1 MEKPLS
7 FKSKFFN
14 NAWLIPIAIF
24 IIALL
29 VRLIGLKFSFP
40 LLTHH
45 DEQYIIE
52 PLVEMSKNKTL
63 DSGYYNR
70 PNQVLYTILFGYLNL
85 VSKLLFHKN
94 FGLAYVENPLFFYFH
109 ARLILAIIGSLIPV
123 LAWKIGKSIKW
134 IDFSLPAAI
143 LTCFYPPFVAH
154 SHVITGDILN
164 TVFSLATILFCLSY
178 LQKEK
183 RIWLILAAICVAL
196 NTVEKYPGILSYGI
210 VLVTIAISAYRPKPQ
225 TPRLDLKFAFREILI
240 SISIVILGMFI
251 FAPHLFFKLDQVR
264 DILILEGRNTHLG
277 ADNLSWLGNM
287 NFYIHVFIDN
297 AGWIVS
303 LFALAGILVTIL
315 SKQPAML
322 LLYFGAGY
330 WVALSKLG
338 LHWERWSLP
347 MMITPLLLAA
357 LSIAKAWSLIKHQKI
372 WKSLVAIFLVIFG
385 VTYAL
390 NGLTSSLILD
400 WQDTRVDA
408 LQFLSE
414 NGITEENSISEG
426 YTPFYSRYVRTI
438 FDFDY
443 EDSGEIDYAIL
454 SSFMYGRYQSEPD
467 RYLQE
472 NSYYNNLRAEA
483 TLIAEFVPDERPSN
497 PKDQAVVLLDYLE
510 NLVRK
515 TKTAYKTGPVIQI
528 YQLPSD

>member
-1 MEKPLS
+1 MDKNLS
-7 FKSKFFN
+7 TRSKFFN
-14 NAWLIPIAIF
+14 NAWLIPLAIF

-45 DEQYIIE
+45 DEQYIID
-52 PLVEMSKNKTL
+52 PLIEMSKNKTL

-70 PNQVLYTILFGYLNL
+70 PNQVLYTILFAYLNL

-94 FGLAYVENPLFFYFH
+94 FGWAYIENPLFFYFH
-109 ARLILAIIGSLIPV
+109 ARLILAFIGSVIPV
-123 LAWKIGKSIKW
+123 LAWKIGKLNKW

-164 TVFSLATILFCLSY
+164 TIFSLATILLCLNY

-183 RIWLILAAICVAL
+183 RIWLILASICVAL

-210 VLVTIAISAYRPKPQ
+210 VLVTIAIHAYKPNSQ
-225 TPRLDLKFAFREILI
+225 TSRLDLKYAFREILI
-240 SISIVILGMFI
+240 SISIVILAMFI

-357 LSIAKAWSLIKHQKI
+357 LSMAKLWPVVKHRKI
-372 WKSLVAIFLVIFG
+372 MNVLAILFFVIFG
-385 VTYAL
+385 GIYAL
-390 NGLTSSLILD
+390 NGLTTSLVLD
-400 WQDTRVDA
+400 WPDTRVEA
-408 LQFLSE
+408 LEFL
-414 NGITEENSISEG
+414 TEKGVTTENSVSEG
-426 YTPFYSRYVRTI
+426 YTPFYARDVKTI
-438 FDFDY
+438 FDFVFNDP
-443 EDSGEIDYAIL
+443 GEIDYVIL
-454 SSFMYGRYQSEPD
+454 SSSMYGRFHSEPD
-467 RYLQE
+467 RYQYQ
-472 NSYYNNLRAEA
+472 NTYYNDLRAKA
-483 TLIAEFVPDERPSN
+483 TLIAEFTPDKRPSN
-497 PKDQAVVLLDYLE
+497 PKDQAVVLLDYLQ
-510 NLVRK
+510 NLFNK
-515 TKTAYKTGPVIQI
+515 TKTDYKTGPVIQI

>member
-1 MEKPLS
+1 MDKDLS
-7 FKSKFFN
+7 VKSKIFN
-14 NAWLIPIAIF
+14 NAWLIPLAIF
-24 IIALL
+24 IIAL
-29 VRLIGLKFSFP
+29 VIRLIGLKFSFP

-45 DEQYIIE
+45 DERLIID
-52 PLVEMSKNKTL
+52 PLIEMSKNKTL
-63 DSGYYNR
+63 DSGHYNR
-70 PNQVLYTILFGYLNL
+70 PNQVLYTILFTYLNMI
-85 VSKLLFHKN
+85 SKLLFHKN
-94 FGLAYVENPLFFYFH
+94 FGWAYIENPLFFYFQ
-109 ARLILAIIGSLIPV
+109 ARLILAIIGSIIPV
-123 LAWKIGKSIKW
+123 LAWKIGKSVKW

-154 SHVITGDILN
+154 SHVITGDILI
-164 TVFSLATILFCLSY
+164 TIFTLAIILFCLIY
-178 LQKEK
+178 LKKEK
-183 RIWLILAAICVAL
+183 RIWLILASICVAL

-210 VLVTIAISAYRPKPQ
+210 VLVTIGISAYRPKPQ
-225 TPRLDLKFAFREILI
+225 TPRLDLQVAFREILI
-240 SISIVILGMFI
+240 SISIVILGMFV

-264 DILILEGRNTHLG
+264 DILILEARNTHLG

-303 LFALAGILVTIL
+303 FFALAGILVTIL

-357 LSIAKAWSLIKHQKI
+357 LSIAKLWSVIKDQKI
-372 WKSLVAIFLVIFG
+372 LKGLAIVFFVFFG
-385 VTYAL
+385 GIYAL
-390 NGLTSSLILD
+390 NGLTSSLVLE
-400 WQDTRVDA
+400 WQDSRVEA
-408 LQFLSE
+408 LEFLTE

-426 YTPFYSRYVRTI
+426 YTPFYPRYAGTI
-438 FDFDY
+438 FGFDFQH
-443 EDSGEIDYAIL
+443 SGDIDYVIL
-454 SSFMYGRYQSEPD
+454 SSNMYGRYQSEPD
-467 RYLQE
+467 RYVQE

-483 TLIAEFVPDERPSN
+483 TIIAEFVPDKRPSN
-497 PKDQAVVLLDYLE
+497 PKDQAFVLLDYLQ

-515 TKTAYKTGPVIQI
+515 TKTDYKTGPVIQI
-528 YQLPSD
+528 YQLPDD

>member
-1 MEKPLS
+1 MDKNS
-7 FKSKFFN
+7 TVKSKFFN
-14 NAWLIPIAIF
+14 NAWLMPLAIF
-24 IIALL
+24 ITALL

-45 DEQYIIE
+45 DEQYIID
-52 PLVEMSKNKTL
+52 PLIEMSKNKTL

-70 PNQVLYTILFGYLNL
+70 PNQVLYTILFAYLNL

-94 FGLAYVENPLFFYFH
+94 FGWAYIEDPLFFYFQ
-109 ARLILAIIGSLIPV
+109 ARLILAFIGSLIPV

-164 TVFSLATILFCLSY
+164 TIFSLATILFCLNY

-183 RIWLILAAICVAL
+183 KIWLILASICVAL
-196 NTVEKYPGILSYGI
+196 NTVEKYPGILSFGI
-210 VLVTIAISAYRPKPQ
+210 VLVTIAINAYKPNSQ
-225 TPRLDLKFAFREILI
+225 TARLDLKYAFREIFF

-357 LSIAKAWSLIKHQKI
+357 LSIAKAWSMIKHQKI
-372 WKSLVAIFLVIFG
+372 LKGLAIVFVVFFG
-385 VTYAL
+385 GIYAL
-390 NGLTSSLILD
+390 NGLTSSLILE
-400 WQDTRVDA
+400 WQDTRVEA
-408 LQFLSE
+408 LEFLTE
-414 NGITEENSISEG
+414 NGVTTENSISEG
-426 YTPFYSRYVRTI
+426 YTPFYSRYAGTI
-438 FDFDY
+438 FDFDFN
-443 EDSGEIDYAIL
+443 DSGQIDYAIL
-454 SSFMYGRYQSEPD
+454 SSNMYGRYQSEPD
-467 RYLQE
+467 RYVQE

-483 TLIAEFVPDERPSN
+483 TLIAEFVPDKRPSN
-497 PKDQAVVLLDYLE
+497 PKDQAVVLLDYLQ

-515 TKTAYKTGPVIQI
+515 TKTDYKTGPVIQI